1 MCWLGAINALF
12 VALLALFAYTAT
24 EISTSR
30 AEQAALAT
38 EISTSRAEQAALATK
53 YEILGAEHAA
63 QTKQIG
69 DLREAMH
76 QELQEKEE
84 HHLKQRQE
92 EVRLATEKMQEAV
105 SFKVH
110 SEVKDTC
117 TELIATI
124 HAEFTA
130 LIDESKSGIVRRMQE
145 GNDEDCKVVEALNLA
160 YFSFHSLE
168 EFGGELFKYKRN
180 ETDGRFLVKLRDIER
195 SGVISTG
202 LGECMRAVCADT
214 YVEGQG
220 LICQP
225 WGEAEAVD
233 CIDKKQTI
241 QAFPSYRSNPPCCR
255 KEWLAEKSGRE
266 CQNCTG
272 APYLFF
278 RLLASLFPFPYS
290 LFSRLLVF
298 YPLSCPHS
306 VSCFSRLPSGYFPS
320 LFPCSLLFVAFPLS
334 FVFRC
339 VLSIFVCSQD
349 LLGDERTCA

>member
-38 EISTSRAEQAALATK
+38 K
-53 YEILGAEHAA
+53 YEILAAGRAA

-69 DLREAMH
+69 DLRETMH

-84 HHLKQRQE
+84 HHLKQLQ

-124 HAEFTA
+124 RAEFTA

-233 CIDKKQTI
+233 CIDKEQTI

-272 APYLFF
+272 APFLFS

-306 VSCFSRLPSGYFPS
+306 VSCFSRLPSGCSPSRFPS
-320 LFPCSLLFVAFPLS
+320 LCSLLLLVSLS
-334 FVFRC
+334 LVFRC
-339 VLSIFVCSQD
+339 SLSVFVCSQD
-349 LLGDERTCA
+349 LLGDERICM

>member
-12 VALLALFAYTAT
+12 VALLALCAYT
-24 EISTSR
+24 
-30 AEQAALAT
+30 AT

-53 YEILGAEHAA
+53 YEILAAEHAA

-69 DLREAMH
+69 DLRETMH

-84 HHLKQRQE
+84 HHLKQLQE

-124 HAEFTA
+124 RAEFTA

-160 YFSFHSLE
+160 YLSFQALE

-233 CIDKKQTI
+233 CIDKEQTI

-272 APYLFF
+272 APFLFS
-278 RLLASLFPFPYS
+278 RLSRFPLSFSLFPFLS
-290 LFSRLLVF
+290 SSRLLSAF
-298 YPLSCPHS
+298 LPALRFLLFSPSFRLLSFTFPLFAPSC
-306 VSCFSRLPSGYFPS
+306 CFSPVLCVSM
-320 LFPCSLLFVAFPLS
+320 LVVHLCLLSKPAW
-334 FVFRC
+334 
-339 VLSIFVCSQD
+339 
-349 LLGDERTCA
+349 

>member
-38 EISTSRAEQAALATK
+38 K
-53 YEILGAEHAA
+53 YEILAAEHAA

-69 DLREAMH
+69 DLRETMH
-76 QELQEKEE
+76 QELQVCKKEE
-84 HHLKQRQE
+84 HHLKQLQKRW
-92 EVRLATEKMQEAV
+92 LATEKMQEAV

-124 HAEFTA
+124 RAEFTA

-160 YFSFHSLE
+160 HFSFQAMFQGLE

-233 CIDKKQTI
+233 CIDKEQTI
-241 QAFPSYRSNPPCCR
+241 QAFPSFRSNPPCCR

-272 APYLFF
+272 APFLFF
-278 RLLASLFPFPYS
+278 RLLASLFPFPDS

-306 VSCFSRLPSGYFPS
+306 VSCFSRLPSGCFPS
-320 LFPCSLLFVAFPLS
+320 LFPLSLLLVAFPLS

-339 VLSIFVCSQD
+339 LLSIFVCSQD
-349 LLGDERTCA
+349 LLGDERICV